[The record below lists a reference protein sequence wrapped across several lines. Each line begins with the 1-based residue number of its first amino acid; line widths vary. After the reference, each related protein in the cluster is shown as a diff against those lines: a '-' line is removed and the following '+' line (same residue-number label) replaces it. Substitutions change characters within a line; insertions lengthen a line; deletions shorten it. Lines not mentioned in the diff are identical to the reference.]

1 MFAFSACF
9 CAQVDAIN
17 FYMEEEA
24 GLMRLCNE
32 ERETAYRD
40 PIGIA
45 FITLQSDMQAQ
56 RSVVELVCVREKG
69 RERERMC
76 VCVWVWVWVQRSV
89 VELVC
94 VREKGRERENV
105 CVCVCVSLI

>member
-69 RERERMC
+69 RERE
-76 VCVWVWVWVQRSV
+76 
-89 VELVC
+89 
-94 VREKGRERENV
+94 NV